1 MFVQDIL
8 LSASFFIGTIITL
21 ALIYSGFLYV
31 KAGMDGKDPSEAKTG
46 ITYSIIGLILVI
58 TSYSLIRLIQYIAK
72 GF

>member
-1 MFVQDIL
+1 
-8 LSASFFIGTIITL
+8 
-21 ALIYSGFLYV
+21 
-31 KAGMDGKDPSEAKTG
+31 MDGKDPSEAKTG